1 MKKKNPVKKW
11 LKILL
16 ICFAALF
23 SLILIAFIAF
33 SIAVWD
39 TSDNTV
45 ESVRKADLSVEQFA
59 DREIVKTLE
68 DGRESDDVSLL
79 LDEYAVNELLYG
91 IASAV
96 ELPFVKTA
104 GAYAAY
110 KENGALHIEI
120 PVKVAGI
127 VPTCVKATAKISYE
141 NECFKIVVEDA
152 FVGNLSC
159 TGGLIRT
166 FFLNDANG
174 KNWKKDLEK
183 AGIRCDLDLKTL
195 SFSMTADQI
204 AESISNLTETD
215 PNKMLYLLISDL
227 VLKSPELLEFSF
239 GENGFYGVTLHA
251 SRLAYDAAT
260 DGETSYP
267 LDLNA
272 AIDQTKALYDKG
284 VDRKNVFAVVHYVVS
299 GYDSLDKKLEKP
311 LVDALGLK
319 SNGAGVRTVNGLT
332 MAQVL
337 MDQSGGL
344 EASILNHAATV
355 TVTEKQ
361 LNTILAG
368 LDVIGA
374 GTAFRYQD
382 KLAYITLEDMDV
394 RLYDKELKLCV
405 VLNLNGKRLCGY
417 IDAACPDTER
427 ITLNTGISTLRLGK
441 EAMNEHRISL
451 FLKYIDDVLKTENWI
466 YADADKRVLTLDM
479 QAALEEVSA
488 YASLLRA
495 YSNVNMQCRRPY
507 DKGQLQ
513 LVFRMI

>member
-1 MKKKNPVKKW
+1 MKKKHPIKKW

-16 ICFAALF
+16 ICFAVFFTL
-23 SLILIAFIAF
+23 LLIALIAF

-39 TSDNTV
+39 TGDNTV
-45 ESVRKADLSVEQFA
+45 ESVRSANLSVEDVA

-68 DGRESDDVSLL
+68 DGKESDDVKLL

-96 ELPFVKTA
+96 KLPFVRTV
-104 GAYAAY
+104 GAYASY

-120 PVKVAGI
+120 PVKVAGF
-127 VPTCVKATAKISYE
+127 VPTCVKATAKISYD

-174 KNWKKDLEK
+174 KNWKKDLEE
-183 AGIRCDLDLKTL
+183 AGIICDLDLKTL
-195 SFSMTADQI
+195 SFTMTADQI
-204 AESISNLTETD
+204 AETIRNLTESD
-215 PNKMLYLLISDL
+215 PSSMLYLLISDL
-227 VLKSPELLEFSF
+227 VLKSPDLLEFSF
-239 GENGFYGVTLHA
+239 GENGYYGVTLHA
-251 SRLAYDAAT
+251 SRLQYDPAT
-260 DGETSYP
+260 DGEISYP
-267 LDLNA
+267 LDLAA
-272 AIDQTKALYDKG
+272 AIDKTKALYDKG
-284 VDRKNVFAVVHYVVS
+284 VDRKNVSAVFHYFVS

-319 SNGAGVRTVNGLT
+319 ANGAGVRTVNSLT

-337 MDQSGGL
+337 MNQSGGL

-355 TVTEKQ
+355 TVTESQ

-374 GTAFRYQD
+374 GTAFRYKD

-394 RLYDKELKLCV
+394 RLYDKQLKLCV

-427 ITLNTGISTLRLGK
+427 LTLNTEIDSLRLGK
-441 EAMNEHRISL
+441 EAMSKHRISL
-451 FLKYIDDVLKTENWI
+451 FLTYIDDVLKTENWI
-466 YADADKRVLTLDM
+466 YADPDKRVLTLDM

-488 YASLLRA
+488 YASLLRT

-513 LVFRMI
+513 LVFHVI